1 MSPVDTNQ
9 TNSGTQLTPMLSP
22 SGLFILAM
30 DNSDFI
36 STEQISTVHSYITE
50 MKFEAF
56 IAEIGRL
63 RQGHIPR
70 FFWFW
75 EFVESGKIPLEG
87 WMAGTEGKVE
97 KERKLNCY
105 LFGRARKENIGQG
118 DRKWPNKA
126 HLFNPF

>member
-1 MSPVDTNQ
+1 MAQ
-9 TNSGTQLTPMLSP
+9 TGTTPW
-22 SGLFILAM
+22 
-30 DNSDFI
+30 
-36 STEQISTVHSYITE
+36 
-50 MKFEAF
+50 
-56 IAEIGRL
+56 
-63 RQGHIPR
+63 GHIPR

-97 KERKLNCY
+97 KKRKLNCYSY